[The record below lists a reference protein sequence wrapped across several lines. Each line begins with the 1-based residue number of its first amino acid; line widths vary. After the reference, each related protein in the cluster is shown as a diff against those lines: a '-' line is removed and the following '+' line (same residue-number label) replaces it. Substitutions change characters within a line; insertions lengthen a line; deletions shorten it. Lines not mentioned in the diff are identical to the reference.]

1 MQTLVSTLLLAT
13 TLSGAVQPAPLDWT
27 ETPTGPERAVL
38 YTADKA
44 DNAFWSVGITL
55 EQVGNATAFHPLALR
70 WDGKNWLQ
78 TEPAI
83 PDGRLDDVLVRSA
96 NDVWAVG
103 ATEPAGEEPIRPVL
117 QHWTGTA
124 WSLIDTP
131 LAPPGEYAQFTTV
144 AAQGDDLLIGQYGDQ
159 SSVHRYADGVWQELP
174 REGLEHI
181 VYLDDLEVV
190 SDKEVWAAGLGGL
203 ARYDGVRWTKVDLPV
218 EQPEDRQFEVAQLV
232 VRSAD
237 DIWAVGLKPSLEL
250 WRQPLALHYDG
261 KTWTEIAAPA
271 ITGEFHD
278 LEFIDGKPVAI
289 GGNPETGEPLIAE
302 LAGKAFV
309 QTTTPPG
316 SGYLHGSIQDGSCLW
331 AVGVAAPVPGELE
344 QPLIAVGTHRRGPG
358 HGFPTPTCKP
368 F

>member
-1 MQTLVSTLLLAT
+1 
-13 TLSGAVQPAPLDWT
+13 
-27 ETPTGPERAVL
+27 
-38 YTADKA
+38 
-44 DNAFWSVGITL
+44 L
-55 EQVGNATAFHPLALR
+55 EQVGEATAFHPPALR

-103 ATEPAGEEPIRPVL
+103 ATELAGEEPIRPVL

-237 DIWAVGLKPSLEL
+237 DIWAVGPETEPGTVASTARPSLRRQDL
-250 WRQPLALHYDG
+250 DRDRRTSGHRRVPRPRIHRRQACRHRRQPGD
-261 KTWTEIAAPA
+261 
-271 ITGEFHD
+271 
-278 LEFIDGKPVAI
+278 
-289 GGNPETGEPLIAE
+289 
-302 LAGKAFV
+302 
-309 QTTTPPG
+309 
-316 SGYLHGSIQDGSCLW
+316 
-331 AVGVAAPVPGELE
+331 
-344 QPLIAVGTHRRGPG
+344 R
-358 HGFPTPTCKP
+358 
-368 F
+368 